1 MKTSTTLALPLALLG
16 ALGLAACG
24 SDDAPTETVTR
35 LACGEITTAALGIA
49 GLTIG
54 STESVAAGSVTPSG
68 AAQPLPAHCRVAGS
82 IDPHTGPVDGKAY
95 AIGFE
100 LRLPADWNGRFMFQG
115 GGGTDGVVNPAYGA
129 ILGGGATTNALTRG
143 FAVASTDGGHTAETA
158 AIVGGALFGLD
169 PQARLDYGYN
179 AVGRTTEI
187 AKAVLKR
194 FYGADAGHSY
204 FLGCSN
210 GGRQA
215 LVAATRFADRFDGI
229 VAGNPGFNLPKAA
242 VQHAWD
248 TQAFASVASND
259 TDGKPIVAS
268 AFSTADMNLVAAK
281 VVEKCDAL
289 DGLSDGIVNRFESC
303 KGVFDPAELT
313 CTGAKTDSCLTAA
326 QVTALGKVFDGP
338 RNGAGAQLYADWPWD
353 AGVGGFGWRIWK
365 LGTSATSVPNSI
377 IATLGGGSLPYV
389 FTTPPTKVSGEGTGV
404 VDYLLGFSFDT
415 DAPKIYATD
424 VTYTTAAMT
433 FMTPPNPSDL
443 SAFKGHGGKLIVFHG
458 GSDPVFSYND
468 TRNWYQSVAAA
479 NGGDAKAFAR
489 LFAVPG
495 MNHCSGG
502 PATDKFDMLAAIVDW
517 VEGGKA
523 PDSIPAAARPA
534 NADVAAF
541 PNRTRPLCAWP
552 KVAVYKGS
560 GDIEAAEN
568 FSCQ

>member
-1 MKTSTTLALPLALLG
+1 MKTHFAIPVALAG
-16 ALGLAACG
+16 VLGLAGCG
-24 SDDAPTETVTR
+24 SDDSSDAASVTK
-35 LACGEITTAALGIA
+35 LACGEITTAALGIT
-49 GLTIG
+49 GLTVTA
-54 STESVAAGSVTPSG
+54 TETVAAGTVTPSG
-68 AAQPLPAHCRVAGS
+68 ADSALPQHCRVTGS
-82 IDPHTGPVDGKAY
+82 IDPHTSPVDGKAY

-100 LRLPADWNGRFMFQG
+100 LRLPTDWNGRFMFQG
-115 GGGTDGVVNPAYGA
+115 GGGTDGVVNPAYGN
-129 ILGGGATTNALTRG
+129 ILGGGPTTNALTRG
-143 FAVASTDGGHTAETA
+143 FAVASTDGGHTTESAP
-158 AIVGGALFGLD
+158 IVGGSLFGLD
-169 PQARLDYGYN
+169 PQARVDYGYN

-187 AKAVLKR
+187 AKAVIRR

-248 TQAFASVASND
+248 VQAFSSVAPLD
-259 TDGKPIVAS
+259 TDGKPIIAS
-268 AFSTADMNLVAAK
+268 AFSNDDLNLVAAK
-281 VVEKCDAL
+281 IVEKCDAL
-289 DGLSDGIVNRFESC
+289 DGLADGMVNRFESC
-303 KGVFDPAELT
+303 KGVFDPAELACAGDKTAT
-313 CTGAKTDSCLTAA
+313 CLSRE
-326 QVTALGKVFDGP
+326 QVVVLNKVFDGP
-338 RNGAGAQLYADWPWD
+338 RDGSGKQLYSDWPWD
-353 AGVGGFGWRIWK
+353 AGIGAGGWRVWK
-365 LGTSATSVPNSI
+365 LGSSTTSVPNAI

-389 FTTPPTKVSGEGTGV
+389 FTTPPTRVTGDGTNV
-404 VDYLLGFSFDT
+404 VDYLRGFSFDI

-424 VTYTTAAMT
+424 LTYTTAAMT

-443 SAFKGHGGKLIVFHG
+443 SKFKGHGGKLIVYHG

-468 TRNWYQSVAAA
+468 TRNWYAALAAA
-479 NGGDAKAFAR
+479 NSGDASGFAR

-523 PDSIPAAARPA
+523 PDSIAASARAA
-534 NADVAAF
+534 NTAAAAF
-541 PNRTRPLCAWP
+541 PTRTRPLCAWP

-560 GDIEAAEN
+560 GDVEAAAS